1 MKTNRFFIFFMINM
15 LVVFILYHFKR
26 IDINQ
31 MPTILFASILVMAY
45 NLAKDSDNDKFTFSW
60 SFMLCV
66 VTFTLAAFMV
76 TPYSLISG
84 VVSLVF
90 IFLNFADSSEY
101 KHEIKDVT
109 GKEVAPEM
117 QPIKMPEYNVKDV
130 IKAKNKL
137 QLIEIDSKKMTVE
150 IVVPQN
156 LGYFF
161 ATIDNLMNEKQD
173 FDNFIQWVKFVNN
186 NCYAAYCLIQND
198 NERIDTLE
206 CLQRIMSITRPL
218 LDKYGGDCF
227 IETK

>member
-1 MKTNRFFIFFMINM
+1 MVNM
-15 LVVFILYHFKR
+15 LVAFILYHFKR

-31 MPTILFASILVMAY
+31 MPAILFASTLIMAY
-45 NLAKDSDNDKFTFSW
+45 NLAKDSDKEKYAFSW
-60 SFMLCV
+60 SFLLCIG
-66 VTFTLAAFMV
+66 TFTLAAFMV
-76 TPYSLISG
+76 TPYSLILG
-84 VVSLVF
+84 VISLVF

-101 KHEIKDVT
+101 KQEIKEVT
-109 GKEVAPEM
+109 GKETTKEVPQET
-117 QPIKMPEYNVKDV
+117 QPIKTPEYNIKDV

-186 NCYAAYCLIQND
+186 NCYAAWEIVKDDND
-198 NERIDTLE
+198 RIDTLE
-206 CLQRIMSITRPL
+206 CLQRIMSITKPL